1 MNLFEEKYSSKKL
14 LVSKKK
20 AKDGNWEYKMVE
32 LIVDILSSVTVVS
45 TKTLL
50 NFKLDFKIN
59 HPE

>member
-1 MNLFEEKYSSKKL
+1 MNLFEETHSSKKL
-14 LVSKKK
+14 LVSKK
-20 AKDGNWEYKMVE
+20 AEDGNWEYKMVE

-59 HPE
+59 HPQ